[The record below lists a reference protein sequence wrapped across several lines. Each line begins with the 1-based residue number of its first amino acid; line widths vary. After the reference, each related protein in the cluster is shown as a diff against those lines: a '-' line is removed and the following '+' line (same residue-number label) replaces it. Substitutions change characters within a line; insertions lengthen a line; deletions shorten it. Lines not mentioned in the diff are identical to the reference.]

1 MEKYNLID
9 KNIIL
14 YAVNRKFLFMQ
25 CAVMVRLVKTALKN
39 VGNVKEK
46 NNVIM
51 LTERVSMDVT
61 LDTKES
67 RAQKVV
73 RVKLI

>member
-1 MEKYNLID
+1 
-9 KNIIL
+9 
-14 YAVNRKFLFMQ
+14 
-25 CAVMVRLVKTALKN
+25 MVRLVKTALN
-39 VGNVKEK
+39 SVGSVCGRK
-46 NNVIM
+46 NVIM